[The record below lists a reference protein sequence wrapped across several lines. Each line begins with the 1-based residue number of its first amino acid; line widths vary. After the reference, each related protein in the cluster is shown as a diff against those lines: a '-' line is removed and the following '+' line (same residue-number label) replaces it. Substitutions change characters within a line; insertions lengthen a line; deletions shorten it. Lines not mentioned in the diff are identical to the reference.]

1 MANVEGKEGGAGVVA
16 PPQEPEKKTRNP
28 FKKHKKHESKS
39 DATAAAAAEA
49 QAPAPFHS
57 GEPTEDYYKI
67 GEILG
72 E

>member
-1 MANVEGKEGGAGVVA
+1 MGNVEGKEGVAA

-39 DATAAAAAEA
+39 DATAAV